1 MPNGVNGQADMHR
14 GEDAGE
20 VICYCFVPGK
30 VLLEE
35 IGKSAGNWYSVQHFL
50 AAFLSLLCAKIRYL
64 FTQFCLKSLNKLHR
78 FILNSLPLG

>member
-1 MPNGVNGQADMHR
+1 MSSGVKGWADKHC

-20 VICYCFVPGK
+20 VIHFCFVPGK

-50 AAFLSLLCAKIRYL
+50 AAFLPFFSLLYTKIR
-64 FTQFCLKSLNKLHR
+64 H
-78 FILNSLPLG
+78 FIHAILLEIPE